1 MESEKYC
8 LLCKEKLEGRRDK
21 KFCSDYCRTEYHNR
35 RNRELAEPVR
45 RINAILKSNR
55 RILAELNPVRKTVV
69 SRQILKAKGFNFR
82 YFTSIYNTK
91 NGNRYYM
98 CYEYGYRE
106 IRNQNYIL
114 VK

>member
-1 MESEKYC
+1 MESDKYC
-8 LLCKEKLEGRRDK
+8 LLCKDKLEGRRDK

-35 RNRELAEPVR
+35 RNRKSDESVR

-55 RILAELNPVRKTVV
+55 RILAELNPIRKTVV
-69 SRQILKAKGFNFR
+69 SGQILLAKGFNFK